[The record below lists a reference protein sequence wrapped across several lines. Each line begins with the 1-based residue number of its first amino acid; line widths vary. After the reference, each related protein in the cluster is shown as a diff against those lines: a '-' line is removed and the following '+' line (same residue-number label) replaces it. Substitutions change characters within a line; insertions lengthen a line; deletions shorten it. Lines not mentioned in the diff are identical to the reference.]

1 MIKII
6 CKDKIFT
13 DIEAIFFDK
22 DGTLEDSRNYLYQLV
37 NERIRLLSEH
47 KLEINDYL
55 PKIFG
60 IEAEK
65 IDPKGLMAVGSRQ
78 DNELAA
84 ATLIT
89 SSGCGWYQAREIA
102 YQAFEQAARNI
113 TPTKESSPI
122 FPGALS
128 VLQQLSQTKCKLGII
143 SADSLAGINRFV
155 EQEQLQKYFQVL
167 VGSDRDLQKPDP
179 KLYLKACQSIDID
192 PQNTLMV
199 GDSVGDILMAQQAE
213 AAGAIGISWSNS
225 DNAHLSQADVT
236 IIRLE
241 DIKIWN

>member
-22 DGTLEDSRNYLYQLV
+22 DGTIEDSRHYLYQLT
-37 NERIRLLSEH
+37 NERIRLLTKH
-47 KLEINDYL
+47 KPGIKDYL

-60 IEAEK
+60 IEAGN

-84 ATLIT
+84 AAFIA
-89 SSGCGWYQAREIA
+89 SSGCGWYQAKAIA

-113 TPTKESSPI
+113 TPTKESYPMFSGTLP
-122 FPGALS
+122 L
-128 VLQQLSQTKCKLGII
+128 LQKLTTAKCKLGIV
-143 SADSLAGINRFV
+143 SADSLSGIKRFV
-155 EQEQLQKYFQVL
+155 EQEQLQDYFQTL
-167 VGSDRDLQKPDP
+167 VGSDRELQKPDP
-179 KLYLKACQSIDID
+179 KLYLKACQTIDVA

-199 GDSVGDILMAQQAE
+199 GDSVGDILMAQQAG
-213 AAGAIGISWSNS
+213 AAGTIGICWSSS
-225 DNAHLSQADVT
+225 DNTHLSQAHVT
-236 IIRLE
+236 ISHLE
-241 DIKIWN
+241 YIDIL